1 MGSAVV
7 TVRAARAADEERL
20 RELTFESKAHWG
32 YDRDFV
38 RRWAEGLSFESDR
51 ERWVAEVDGEI
62 VAWAALVPP
71 SGGVAVLDD
80 LWVDP
85 AWMGRKLGSRLFRLA
100 ADRARELGAERLEWG
115 AEPNSV
121 GFYEKL
127 GGRKLRDHVT
137 EWGRLAPWMGLEL

>member
-1 MGSAVV
+1 M
-7 TVRAARAADEERL
+7 RAPRAADEERL

-38 RRWAEGLSFESDR
+38 RRWAEGLTFETACD
-51 ERWVAEVDGEI
+51 RWVAEVDGEI
-62 VAWAALVPP
+62 AAWAALIPP
-71 SGGVAVLDD
+71 SDGVAVLDD

-85 AWMGRKLGSRLFRLA
+85 VWIGHGLGARLFHLA
-100 ADRARELGAERLEWG
+100 VDRARELGAQRLEWG
-115 AEPNSV
+115 AEPNAV

-137 EWGRLAPWMGLEL
+137 EWGRVAPWMGLDL

>member
-1 MGSAVV
+1 V
-7 TVRAARAADEERL
+7 TDPLLRAAAPGDYGRV

-38 RRWAEGLSFESDR
+38 RRWVDGLAFESHC
-51 ERWVAEVDGEI
+51 ERWVADLDGTI
-62 VAWAALVPP
+62 MAWAALTPP
-71 SGGVAVLDD
+71 ADGVAVLDH

-85 AWMGRKLGSRLFRLA
+85 AWIGRGLGSRLFRLA
-100 ADRARELGAERLEWG
+100 ADRARELRAQRLEWG
-115 AEPNSV
+115 AEPNAV

-137 EWGRLAPWMGLEL
+137 EWGRIAPWMGLEL

>member
-1 MGSAVV
+1 M
-7 TVRAARAADEERL
+7 TEPRLRPAASGDYERV
-20 RELTFESKAHWG
+20 RELTLESKAHWG

-38 RRWAEGLSFESDR
+38 RSWAEGLTFERDR
-51 ERWVAEVDGEI
+51 ERWVAEVEGEI

-71 SGGVAVLDD
+71 SDGVAVLDD

-85 AWMGRKLGSRLFRLA
+85 AWMGRGLGSRLFRVA
-100 ADRARELGAERLEWG
+100 ADRARELGAKRLEWG

-121 GFYEKL
+121 GFYEKV

-137 EWGRLAPWMGLEL
+137 EWGRVAPWMGLDL

>member
-1 MGSAVV
+1 M
-7 TVRAARAADEERL
+7 TEPRLRPAAPDDFERV

-32 YDRDFV
+32 YDRDLV
-38 RRWAEGLSFESDR
+38 RRWADGLGFEDAE

-62 VAWAALVPP
+62 SAWAGLVPP
-71 SGGVAVLDD
+71 ANGVAVLDD

-85 AWMGRKLGSRLFRLA
+85 DRMGHGLGARLFRVA

-115 AEPNSV
+115 AEPNAV

-127 GGRKLRDHVT
+127 GGRKLRDHVS
-137 EWGRLAPWMGLEL
+137 EWGRVAPWMGLEL

>member
-1 MGSAVV
+1 M
-7 TVRAARAADEERL
+7 TEPRLRPAASGDYERV
-20 RELTFESKAHWG
+20 RELTLESKAHWG

-38 RRWAEGLSFESDR
+38 RSWAEGLTFESDR
-51 ERWVAEVDGEI
+51 ERWVAEVEGEI

-71 SGGVAVLDD
+71 SDGVAVLDD

-85 AWMGRKLGSRLFRLA
+85 AWMGRGLGSRLFRVA
-100 ADRARELGAERLEWG
+100 ADRARELGAKRLEWG

-121 GFYEKL
+121 GFYEKV

-137 EWGRLAPWMGLEL
+137 EWGRVAPWMGLDL

>member
-1 MGSAVV
+1 MRPAERVD
-7 TVRAARAADEERL
+7 RERL

-38 RRWAEGLSFESDR
+38 RRWAGGLTFESEC
-51 ERWVAEVDGEI
+51 ERWVAELNDEI
-62 VAWAALVPP
+62 VAWAALVSPTD
-71 SGGVAVLDD
+71 GVAVLDD

-85 AWMGRKLGSRLFRLA
+85 ACMGRGLGRRLFGLA

-115 AEPNSV
+115 AEPNAV